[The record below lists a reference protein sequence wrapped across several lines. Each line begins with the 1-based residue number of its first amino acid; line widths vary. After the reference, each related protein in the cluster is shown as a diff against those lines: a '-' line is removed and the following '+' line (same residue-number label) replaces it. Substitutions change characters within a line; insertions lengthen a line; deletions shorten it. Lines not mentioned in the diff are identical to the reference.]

1 MQFFLLIDPSG
12 VIYLQP
18 AFLVM
23 QVYRMR
29 INASKFSFE
38 NYFCFIRHSPVLFY
52 TELKFPGRV
61 PRKHVFYLIY
71 VILAYIQFGDQ
82 IKKI

>member
-12 VIYLQP
+12 VAYLQP

-29 INASKFSFE
+29 INASKFGFE
-38 NYFCFIRHSPVLFY
+38 NSFFFIRQSPILFY
-52 TELKFPGRV
+52 TE
-61 PRKHVFYLIY
+61 
-71 VILAYIQFGDQ
+71 
-82 IKKI
+82 